1 MNISYD
7 NSGTHALQSLLEIL
21 NLQEE
26 EAIILNAV
34 KNFALE
40 MSYVSYIFN
49 FSIISIIMLPMSF
62 KKFWSASVKRKENF

>member
-1 MNISYD
+1 VNISYD

-26 EAIILNAV
+26 ETIILNAV

-40 MSYVSYIFN
+40 MSYVSFLKN
-49 FSIISIIMLPMSF
+49 LPIIRIIMRPMSF
-62 KKFWSASVKRKENF
+62 KKFWSASVKKKENF